1 MLRQVD
7 LKDISDG
14 KLYELNDMVKV
25 GCNDCE
31 GCFACCKGMGNS
43 IILDPYDVFRL
54 VKGLNVT
61 FSQLLQDS
69 LELNVVDGIIL
80 PNIRMNETSQGCNY
94 LDENGRCSIHAI
106 RPGICRIFPLGR
118 YYENGDFKYFLQVN
132 ECKKDNRSKVKVNK
146 WIDTPELKKN
156 HKFINDWHYFQK
168 DVQEVINSSSD
179 EQLVKN
185 VNMYILN
192 NFFIR
197 EYNLQEDFYTQFD
210 ERLKQAREI
219 LLNG

>member
-31 GCFACCKGMGNS
+31 GCSACCKGMGNS

>member
-31 GCFACCKGMGNS
+31 GCFACCKGMGSS

-61 FSQLLQDS
+61 FGQLLQDS
-69 LELNVVDGIIL
+69 LELNIVDGIIL

-179 EQLVKN
+179 DQLVKN